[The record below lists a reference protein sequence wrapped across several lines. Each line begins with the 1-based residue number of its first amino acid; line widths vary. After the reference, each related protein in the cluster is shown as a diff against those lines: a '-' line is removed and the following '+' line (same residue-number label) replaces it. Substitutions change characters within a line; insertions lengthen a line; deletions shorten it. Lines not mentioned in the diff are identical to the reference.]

1 MIVFS
6 VLYPTAEGKKFDFDY
21 YTATHIPLVQ
31 EVFGPAGLKSVDVHQ
46 GLSAGDGGAAPF
58 AAIAHLNFDSPE
70 AMQTAFTAAR
80 AGEVMADIANFTDI
94 TPVSLV
100 SAKS

>member
-1 MIVFS
+1 MVVFS
-6 VLYPTAEGKKFDFDY
+6 VLYPANPGARFDFDY

-31 EVFGPAGLKSVDVHQ
+31 EVFGPGGLRSVDVHQ

-58 AAIAHLNFDSPE
+58 VCIAHLNFDSPE
-70 AMQTAFTAAR
+70 AMQAAFTAAR